1 MNSFLTNVNIS
12 LTESTGK
19 TEIEVAVFKGEQPQF
34 SSAKKNS
41 LDRVSPHKTRRN
53 SENECSSRKPKSKAE
68 KKKTK
73 SNHNQLPLPTVQIMQ
88 QGSSGNK

>member
-1 MNSFLTNVNIS
+1 M
-12 LTESTGK
+12 TESTGK
-19 TEIEVAVFKGEQPQF
+19 TEIEVAVFKGEETQF